1 MSSRRAGKTTFR
13 ELNFFRECFT
23 ATGENRNLMR
33 KKFLATLWIFPAFCM
48 TSALAAPQIKNI
60 KIAISNP
67 SDHPRPVS
75 DIVIPIVQIRK
86 IAPDFTPGAMIVTAS
101 DASTLEQDGSVMQ
114 TEQLPSQVDDLE
126 GD

>member
-60 KIAISNP
+60 KIAVSNP
-67 SDHPRPVS
+67 GDHTRKAA
-75 DIVIPIVQIRK
+75 DIVVPVAQIRK
-86 IAPDFTPGAMIVTAS
+86 VAPDFTPGAMIVTTS
-101 DASTLEQDGSVMQ
+101 DASTLEEDASV
-114 TEQLPSQVDDLE
+114 
-126 GD
+126 